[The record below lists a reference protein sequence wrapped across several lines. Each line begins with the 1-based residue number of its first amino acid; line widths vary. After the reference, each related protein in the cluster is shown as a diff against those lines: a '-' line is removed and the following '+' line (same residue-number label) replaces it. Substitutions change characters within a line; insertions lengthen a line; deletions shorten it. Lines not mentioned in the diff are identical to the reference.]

1 MLASLKSYAQKV
13 VSGILDEAEETE
25 LDRIAVAGA
34 LIARDRDH
42 YRIEAGGDEW
52 SDLEAAAERA
62 AGRCDCGEPL
72 SRRGSSRRCRAC
84 GREYR
89 GR

>member
-1 MLASLKSYAQKV
+1 MLTSLKSYAQKV
-13 VSGILDEAEETE
+13 VSGILDEADEVE
-25 LDRIAVAGA
+25 LDQIAVAGA
-34 LIARDRDH
+34 LVAREGDH

-52 SDLEAAAERA
+52 SELESAAERA

-72 SRRGSSRRCRAC
+72 SRRESTWHCRRC

-89 GR
+89 AR

>member
-1 MLASLKSYAQKV
+1 MLTTLKSYAQKV

-34 LIARDRDH
+34 LVARDQDH

-52 SDLEAAAERA
+52 SDLEDAAQRA
-62 AGRCDCGEPL
+62 AGLCDCGKPL
-72 SRRGSSRRCRAC
+72 SRRESNRRCRSC

-89 GR
+89 SL